1 MSKETAGNDAA
12 PTLGYVLLYVPDVAK
27 AVAFWE
33 KAFGLALRFA
43 HESGTY
49 SEMETGATALGF
61 VDENMAREN
70 GGAFRLNRPD
80 GEPAGI
86 EVALCIKDVPA
97 LFARATAA
105 GAKPV
110 KAPTTKP
117 WGQTVAYVRDPDG
130 VLVELCTPMG

>member
-1 MSKETAGNDAA
+1 MSTKESS
-12 PTLGYVLLYVPDVAK
+12 PTLGYVLLYVPDVAR
-27 AVAFWE
+27 AVAFWQ

-49 SEMETGATALGF
+49 SELETGATALGF
-61 VDENMAREN
+61 VSEETAREN
-70 GGAFRLNRPD
+70 GGAFRPNRLA

-86 EVALCIKDVPA
+86 EVALCTRDVPA
-97 LFARATAA
+97 LWKRATDA
-105 GAKPV
+105 GATAI

>member
-1 MSKETAGNDAA
+1 MSTETA
-12 PTLGYVLLYVPDVAK
+12 PTLGYVLVYVPDVAR
-27 AVAFWE
+27 AVAFWQE
-33 KAFGLALRFA
+33 AFGLSLRFA
-43 HESGTY
+43 HPSGEY
-49 SEMETGATALGF
+49 SELETGATALGF
-61 VDENMAREN
+61 VAESTAREN
-70 GGAFRLNRPD
+70 GGAFRPNRPD

-86 EVALCIKDVPA
+86 EVALCTRDVPA
-97 LFARATAA
+97 LWKRATDA